1 MADKFVCTTQITRMQ
16 NFRGPS
22 GTGYVSIRGRPFEV
36 YVKSDVKYFD
46 DNKRFVRFNIKNRVS
61 GKIPDEIPSADE
73 ELMEFLQSKAGIS
86 EAASK
91 RVTDKFLSKESLIDH
106 VIDGF
111 ELEAEGLLT
120 DRQADMV
127 RKAIYDGQE
136 EQ

>member
-1 MADKFVCTTQITRMQ
+1 MQ